1 MTNELTQTF
10 AFGEAKVTII
20 IEDGKPLFC
29 AKEVC
34 DILGYKNSRK
44 ALMDHANPD
53 GVTKRNVVKTLS
65 NGREQTFEMTF
76 IDERNLYRLIMHSDL
91 PSAEKF
97 QDWVCGEVLPT
108 IRKTGSYGKAPAL
121 PSYSEALRQLADS
134 IDKNAA
140 LQLENQKLSDKTASL
155 ENKIEGDR
163 HKVGFYDDCADTTDL
178 YLGTEVASRLNVK
191 RPFFFNYCFNRGII
205 QRHNNRWMSTAKYR
219 GKKWVFDVIKPFK
232 HPTTGEQKDGDQLY
246 FSMLGMRGIYDMMK
260 EENVSGLNPQPDLFR
275 GTTK

>member
-76 IDERNLYRLIMHSDL
+76 IDERNLYRLVMHSDL

-108 IRKTGSYGKAPAL
+108 IRKTGTYGKPPAFQI
-121 PSYSEALRQLADS
+121 PQTMQEALRLAADQM
-134 IDKNAA
+134 DKNAA
-140 LQLENQKLSDKTASL
+140 LQKQ
-155 ENKIEGDR
+155 IEADAP
-163 HKVGFYDDCADTTDL
+163 KVSAYDDLVDDTGLFTATAVAKILHMKRCDL
-178 YLGTEVASRLNVK
+178 FTWLKRNQVAYQQGKDWLPYSSWEKKQWAVVK
-191 RPFFFNYCFNRGII
+191 IRELDN
-205 QRHNNRWMSTAKYR
+205 
-219 GKKWVFDVIKPFK
+219 KK
-232 HPTTGEQKDGDQLY
+232 TGEPITSRRLRFTAAGIFQMHKMMQAQKINVPEQL
-246 FSMLGMRGIYDMMK
+246 
-260 EENVSGLNPQPDLFR
+260 DLDI
-275 GTTK
+275 

>member
-108 IRKTGSYGKAPAL
+108 IRKTGTYGKPPAFQI
-121 PSYSEALRQLADS
+121 PQTMQEALRLAADQM
-134 IDKNAA
+134 DKNAA
-140 LQLENQKLSDKTASL
+140 LQKQ
-155 ENKIEGDR
+155 IEADAP
-163 HKVGFYDDCADTTDL
+163 KVSAYDDLVDDTGLFTATAVAKILHMKRCDL
-178 YLGTEVASRLNVK
+178 FTWLKRNQVAYQQGKDWLPYSTWEKKQWAVVK
-191 RPFFFNYCFNRGII
+191 IRELDN
-205 QRHNNRWMSTAKYR
+205 
-219 GKKWVFDVIKPFK
+219 KK
-232 HPTTGEQKDGDQLY
+232 TGEPITSRRLRFTAAGIFQMHKMMQAQKINVPEQLN
-246 FSMLGMRGIYDMMK
+246 LAI
-260 EENVSGLNPQPDLFR
+260 
-275 GTTK
+275 